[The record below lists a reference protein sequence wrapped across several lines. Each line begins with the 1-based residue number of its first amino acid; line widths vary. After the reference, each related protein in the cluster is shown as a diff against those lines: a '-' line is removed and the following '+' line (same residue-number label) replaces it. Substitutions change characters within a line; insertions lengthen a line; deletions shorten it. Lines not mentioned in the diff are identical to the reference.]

1 MDLSKTFDCFRH
13 HLRIA
18 KLAASGFDNLSK
30 NCLKINNMKSD
41 LTNIVSGVPQV
52 SIAAQIL
59 FNIFLNNVFFF
70 LYLASL
76 YNFADDNTSSSFAK
90 SIDILVKILELKND
104 FAKAWFC
111 FVKKLNLGEIYIIKQ
126 SNSDL
131 RVNFMNRTI
140 ANYSCDTDKGH
151 LIYFNSYGK
160 PK

>member
-18 KLAASGFDNLSK
+18 KLAASGFENLSK
-30 NCLKINNMKSD
+30 NCVKINNMKSD
-41 LTNIVSGVPQV
+41 LTNTVSGVPQV

-59 FNIFLNNVFFF
+59 FNIFLNNLCFFLFFF

-76 YNFADDNTSSSFAK
+76 YNFADDNTSPSFAK
-90 SIDILVKILELKND
+90 SIDILVKILESKSD

-126 SNSDL
+126 SNWLSE
-131 RVNFMNRTI
+131 
-140 ANYSCDTDKGH
+140 
-151 LIYFNSYGK
+151 
-160 PK
+160 